1 MQNLLKKRAKPRPS
15 FRKALRRGQRDAVET
30 RSAILGA
37 AMHEFAE
44 EGIAGARMEAIAAAA
59 GVNKALLHYYFHDK
73 ERLYGEALDHV
84 FATLSQRMTEVLDRD
99 LPPQEKIM
107 AYAAAHF
114 DFIAA
119 SPIYPRMVQREMMR
133 AGRHGSPHM
142 RRIAERYLRP
152 IFARVMVLLREG
164 IERRQFRRVDPM
176 HFVLSLI
183 AMNVFYFS
191 SAPMIAFVTG
201 RNPLTPQHIAERRAA
216 VLDVVATTLLLPH
229 RAASKEFGST
239 RREAK

>member
-1 MQNLLKKRAKPRPS
+1 MPHPP
-15 FRKALRRGQRDAVET
+15 FRKVQRSGQRDAAET

-37 AMHEFAE
+37 ALHEFAE
-44 EGIAGARMEAIAAAA
+44 EGMAGARMEAIATAA

-84 FATLSQRMTEVLDRD
+84 FATLSERMTEVLDRD
-99 LPPQEKIM
+99 LPPPEKIM
-107 AYAAAHF
+107 AYAGAHF

-119 SPIYPRMVQREMMR
+119 SPIYPRLVQREMMR
-133 AGRHGSPHM
+133 AGRGGSPHM

-152 IFARVMVLLREG
+152 VFARVLVLLREG
-164 IERRQFRRVDPM
+164 MEQRQFRRVDPM

-191 SAPMIAFVTG
+191 GAPMIAFVTG
-201 RNPLTPQHIAERRAA
+201 RNPLTPQRIAERRAA
-216 VLDVVATTLLLPH
+216 VMDTLATTLLLPNP
-229 RAASKEFGST
+229 AAAKDFGSA
-239 RREAK
+239 RRDTK